1 MKTNLLKILPL
12 TVVLA
17 FLQGCNDD
25 EDLIVDT
32 SGYKIELAENYQV
45 TRFKQIEIEPKIS
58 GFDEAT
64 FNWKIGDSIISNE
77 QKLNFSS
84 LKAGN
89 FDLKLIVKNKNK
101 VDSATTKVNVLD
113 VIESSYETDRLKYIF
128 ISPDVDDKMFNEF
141 VWKIDN
147 EVISTSKELNYVTD
161 LIGKK
166 NITLEMKGSKNVSV
180 TSNLIV
186 NNEKST
192 YSKYISQ
199 VFDYLPAVGQFTNAL
214 PAYVTGETQADMTTK
229 AAKALVGEKST
240 MITLGGYG
248 GYVVFGFDH
257 TIMNQPNKRDFK
269 VLGNGFAGSS
279 EPGIVMVAYDK
290 NKNGKPDDDEWYE
303 IAGSEYTNPNTIKN
317 YTITYT
323 KPDENKTPVKG
334 TIGWQTDIEYIK
346 WSDNQGNSGYKTKN
360 SYHKQSY
367 YPLWFGSDQLKFTG
381 TLLPNNYTDQ
391 SGNGTYWVGKQY
403 AYGYVDNASNS
414 SEDSNIDIDWAVDK
428 NGNPVKLLGI
438 DFIKVYTATNQ
449 EAGWL
454 GEISTEVAGAYDLH
468 L

>member
-1 MKTNLLKILPL
+1 MKYSKILLTALSFALIQSCSDDENIIETNPDNATLQASYDAARLKIVSIEPTVSGFENATYTWKLGNEIIGNQKTLGFVSDEVGSYDL
-12 TVVLA
+12 TL
-17 FLQGCNDD
+17 
-25 EDLIVDT
+25 EIT
-32 SGYKIELAENYQV
+32 SG
-45 TRFKQIEIEPKIS
+45 
-58 GFDEAT
+58 AT
-64 FNWKIGDSIISNE
+64 SKTI
-77 QKLNFSS
+77 K
-84 LKAGN
+84 
-89 FDLKLIVKNKNK
+89 
-101 VDSATTKVNVLD
+101 TKVNV
-113 VIESSYETDRLKYIF
+113 TQ
-128 ISPDVDDKMFNEF
+128 
-141 VWKIDN
+141 
-147 EVISTSKELNYVTD
+147 EL
-161 LIGKK
+161 
-166 NITLEMKGSKNVSV
+166 
-180 TSNLIV
+180 
-186 NNEKST
+186 ST

-214 PAYVTGETQADMTTK
+214 PAYVTGETQADMTAK

-381 TLLPNNYTDQ
+381 TLLESNYTEK
-391 SGNGTYWVGKQY
+391 NGIWTGKQY
-403 AYGYVDNASNS
+403 AYGYVDNAPNN

-428 NGNPVKLLGI
+428 NGNPVKLMGI

>member
-1 MKTNLLKILPL
+1 MKYSKILLTALSFALIQSCSDDENIIETNPDNATLQASYDAARLKIVSIEPTVSGFENATYTWKLGNEIIGNQKTLGFVSDKVGAYDL
-12 TVVLA
+12 TL
-17 FLQGCNDD
+17 
-25 EDLIVDT
+25 EIT
-32 SGYKIELAENYQV
+32 SG
-45 TRFKQIEIEPKIS
+45 
-58 GFDEAT
+58 AT
-64 FNWKIGDSIISNE
+64 SKTI
-77 QKLNFSS
+77 K
-84 LKAGN
+84 
-89 FDLKLIVKNKNK
+89 
-101 VDSATTKVNVLD
+101 TKVNV
-113 VIESSYETDRLKYIF
+113 TQ
-128 ISPDVDDKMFNEF
+128 
-141 VWKIDN
+141 
-147 EVISTSKELNYVTD
+147 EL
-161 LIGKK
+161 
-166 NITLEMKGSKNVSV
+166 
-180 TSNLIV
+180 
-186 NNEKST
+186 ST

-199 VFDYLPAVGQFTNAL
+199 VFDYLPAVGQFTNKL
-214 PAYVTGETQADMTTK
+214 PAYVDGDTQTEMTAK
-229 AAKALVGEKST
+229 AGKALVGEKST

-317 YTITYT
+317 YSISYQ
-323 KPDENKTPVKG
+323 KPTEEDKIPNPEYVKW
-334 TIGWQTDIEYIK
+334 T
-346 WSDNQGNSGYKTKN
+346 DNQGNSGYKTKN

-367 YPLWFGSDQLKFTG
+367 YPLWFRQNELKFTG
-381 TLLPNNYTDQ
+381 TLLPNNYTVN
-391 SGNGTYWVGKQY
+391 NGIWTGKQL

>member
-1 MKTNLLKILPL
+1 MKYSKILLTALSFALIQSCSDDENIIETNPDNATLQASYDAARLKIVSIEP
-12 TVVLA
+12 TVSGFENATYTWKLGNEIIGNEKTLGFVSDKVGA
-17 FLQGCNDD
+17 Y
-25 EDLIVDT
+25 DLMLEIT
-32 SGYKIELAENYQV
+32 SG
-45 TRFKQIEIEPKIS
+45 
-58 GFDEAT
+58 AT
-64 FNWKIGDSIISNE
+64 SKTI
-77 QKLNFSS
+77 K
-84 LKAGN
+84 
-89 FDLKLIVKNKNK
+89 
-101 VDSATTKVNVLD
+101 TKVNV
-113 VIESSYETDRLKYIF
+113 TQ
-128 ISPDVDDKMFNEF
+128 
-141 VWKIDN
+141 
-147 EVISTSKELNYVTD
+147 EL
-161 LIGKK
+161 
-166 NITLEMKGSKNVSV
+166 
-180 TSNLIV
+180 
-186 NNEKST
+186 ST

-199 VFDYLPAVGQFTNAL
+199 VFDYLPAVGQFTNKL
-214 PAYVTGETQADMTTK
+214 PLFEAGNTQAEMTTK
-229 AAKALVGEKST
+229 AGKELIGKET
-240 MITLGGYG
+240 GMISLGGYG

-317 YTITYT
+317 YSISYQ
-323 KPDENKTPVKG
+323 KPTEEDKIPNPEYVKW
-334 TIGWQTDIEYIK
+334 T
-346 WSDNQGNSGYKTKN
+346 DNQGNSGYKTKN

-381 TLLPNNYTDQ
+381 TLLPNNYTEN
-391 SGNGTYWVGKQY
+391 NGIWKGKQY
-403 AYGYVDNASNS
+403 SYGYVDNAPNN

-454 GEISTEVAGAYDLH
+454 GEISTEVMGAYDLH

>member
-1 MKTNLLKILPL
+1 MKYSKILLTALSFALIQSCSDDENIIETNPDNATLQVSYDAARLKIVSIEPTVSGFENATYTWKLGNEIIGNEKTLGFVSDKVGAYDL
-12 TVVLA
+12 TL
-17 FLQGCNDD
+17 
-25 EDLIVDT
+25 EIT
-32 SGYKIELAENYQV
+32 SGV
-45 TRFKQIEIEPKIS
+45 TSKTIK
-58 GFDEAT
+58 
-64 FNWKIGDSIISNE
+64 
-77 QKLNFSS
+77 
-84 LKAGN
+84 
-89 FDLKLIVKNKNK
+89 
-101 VDSATTKVNVLD
+101 TKVNV
-113 VIESSYETDRLKYIF
+113 TQ
-128 ISPDVDDKMFNEF
+128 
-141 VWKIDN
+141 
-147 EVISTSKELNYVTD
+147 EL
-161 LIGKK
+161 
-166 NITLEMKGSKNVSV
+166 
-180 TSNLIV
+180 
-186 NNEKST
+186 ST

-214 PAYVTGETQADMTTK
+214 PSYVTGETQADMTAK

-317 YTITYT
+317 YSISYQ
-323 KPDENKTPVKG
+323 KPTEEDKIPNPEYVKW
-334 TIGWQTDIEYIK
+334 T
-346 WSDNQGNSGYKTKN
+346 DNQGNSGYKTKN

-367 YPLWFGSDQLKFTG
+367 YPLWFRQNELKFTG
-381 TLLPNNYTDQ
+381 TLLPNNYTVN
-391 SGNGTYWVGKQY
+391 NGIWTGKQL

>member
-1 MKTNLLKILPL
+1 MNYSKILL
-12 TVVLA
+12 SVLGLA
-17 FLQGCNDD
+17 LIQSCNDD
-25 EDLIVDT
+25 ENIIEANPDNVTLQASYDAT
-32 SGYKIELAENYQV
+32 RLKI
-45 TRFKQIEIEPKIS
+45 IPIEPTLS
-58 GFDEAT
+58 GFENAT
-64 FNWKIGDSIISNE
+64 FTWKLGNEIIGTEKVLGFVSD
-77 QKLNFSS
+77 
-84 LKAGN
+84 KAGAY
-89 FDLKLIVKNKNK
+89 DLTLEIKSIT
-101 VDSATTKVNVLD
+101 TTKTAKTKINVQQ
-113 VIESSYETDRLKYIF
+113 ETK
-128 ISPDVDDKMFNEF
+128 
-141 VWKIDN
+141 
-147 EVISTSKELNYVTD
+147 
-161 LIGKK
+161 
-166 NITLEMKGSKNVSV
+166 
-180 TSNLIV
+180 
-186 NNEKST
+186 T
-192 YSKYISQ
+192 YSKYIAQ
-199 VFDYLPAVGQFTNAL
+199 VFDYLPSIGQFVNKL
-214 PAYVTGETQADMTTK
+214 PAFADGDKKSDMTAK

-290 NKNGKPDDDEWYE
+290 NKNGKPDEDEWYE

-391 SGNGTYWVGKQY
+391 SGNGTY
-403 AYGYVDNASNS
+403 
-414 SEDSNIDIDWAVDK
+414 
-428 NGNPVKLLGI
+428 
-438 DFIKVYTATNQ
+438 
-449 EAGWL
+449 
-454 GEISTEVAGAYDLH
+454 
-468 L
+468 

>member
-1 MKTNLLKILPL
+1 MKYSKILLTALSFALIQSCSDDENIIETNPDNATLQASYDATRLKIVP
-12 TVVLA
+12 
-17 FLQGCNDD
+17 
-25 EDLIVDT
+25 
-32 SGYKIELAENYQV
+32 
-45 TRFKQIEIEPKIS
+45 IEPTIAGFENATYTWKLDNEIIGNEKTLGFVSDKVGAYDLTLEIKS
-58 GFDEAT
+58 GT
-64 FNWKIGDSIISNE
+64 TSKT
-77 QKLNFSS
+77 
-84 LKAGN
+84 
-89 FDLKLIVKNKNK
+89 VK
-101 VDSATTKVNVLD
+101 TKVNVTQ
-113 VIESSYETDRLKYIF
+113 ESA
-128 ISPDVDDKMFNEF
+128 
-141 VWKIDN
+141 
-147 EVISTSKELNYVTD
+147 
-161 LIGKK
+161 
-166 NITLEMKGSKNVSV
+166 
-180 TSNLIV
+180 
-186 NNEKST
+186 T

-199 VFDYLPAVGQFTNAL
+199 VFDFLPSVGQFTNKL
-214 PAYVTGETQADMTTK
+214 PLFEAGNTQAEMTTK
-229 AAKALVGEKST
+229 AGKELIGKET
-240 MITLGGYG
+240 GMISVGGYG

-317 YTITYT
+317 YSISYQ
-323 KPDENKTPVKG
+323 KPTEEDKIPNPEYVKW
-334 TIGWQTDIEYIK
+334 T
-346 WSDNQGNSGYKTKN
+346 DNQGNSGYKTKN

-381 TLLPNNYTDQ
+381 TLLASNYTEK
-391 SGNGTYWVGKQY
+391 NGIWTGKQL
-403 AYGYVDNASNS
+403 AYGYVDNAPNN